1 MNTPESTLF
10 NAVPVVSELNRVA
23 GFDPLRFLKK
33 TANGHELDLR
43 YKKLWFRLKYPA
55 GRTRLTPLRITDQLA
70 IIEAKVF
77 FDKDDADP
85 ASSYIATMTQEN
97 APAGLYEQAEAKRK
111 AEWEARQ
118 RAKEEAEQAAWENA
132 VAMSDDEVMAA
143 SMKRVGDDSE
153 RLTRRN
159 MKQCVTEYIQTLCL
173 EDVAFARN
181 VMHPRKNM
189 VNCFRY
195 INRRAFE
202 FAKQEMEDN
211 DVKPSAEG
219 YGTDVPDGLC
229 YQWAEDY
236 FKDMNAKEDRGQ
248 EEKFV
253 PKPYYGGRSS
263 TTKKAEK
270 KKAEKPAAKAEEKP
284 ADTPT
289 EAAPL
294 DEQISFDSLGVSA

>member
-1 MNTPESTLF
+1 
-10 NAVPVVSELNRVA
+10 
-23 GFDPLRFLKK
+23 
-33 TANGHELDLR
+33 
-43 YKKLWFRLKYPA
+43 
-55 GRTRLTPLRITDQLA
+55 
-70 IIEAKVF
+70 
-77 FDKDDADP
+77 
-85 ASSYIATMTQEN
+85 
-97 APAGLYEQAEAKRK
+97 
-111 AEWEARQ
+111 
-118 RAKEEAEQAAWENA
+118 
-132 VAMSDDEVMAA
+132 
-143 SMKRVGDDSE
+143 
-153 RLTRRN
+153 
-159 MKQCVTEYIQTLCL
+159 
-173 EDVAFARN
+173 
-181 VMHPRKNM
+181 MHPRKNM

-195 INRRAFE
+195 IKRRAFE

-229 YQWAEDY
+229 YQWAEEY

-263 TTKKAEK
+263 TT

>member
-1 MNTPESTLF
+1 MG
-10 NAVPVVSELNRVA
+10 VYSEMA
-23 GFDPLRFLKK
+23 
-33 TANGHELDLR
+33 ADLR
-43 YKKLWFRLKYPA
+43 DDVQEHTTTVQDA
-55 GRTRLTPLRITDQLA
+55 AELA
-70 IIEAKVF
+70 ARRADERQQAEEEQARAMLSQMQQNA
-77 FDKDDADP
+77 DA
-85 ASSYIATMTQEN
+85 
-97 APAGLYEQAEAKRK
+97 APAAPDPEAEKKAEEDRKRQEHEQAEAK
-111 AEWEARQ
+111 Q

-159 MKQCVTEYIQTLCL
+159 MKQCVTEYIQMLCL
-173 EDVAFARN
+173 EDVSFARN

-195 INRRAFE
+195 INRKALE

-229 YQWAEDY
+229 YQWAEEY
-236 FKDMNAKEDRGQ
+236 FKDLNAKEDRGE

-270 KKAEKPAAKAEEKP
+270 KKAEKPSAKKKEKAANTAKENE
-284 ADTPT
+284 
-289 EAAPL
+289 PL
-294 DEQISFDSLGVSA
+294 DDQLSFDSLGVSA

>member
-1 MNTPESTLF
+1 MG
-10 NAVPVVSELNRVA
+10 VYSEIA
-23 GFDPLRFLKK
+23 
-33 TANGHELDLR
+33 ADLR
-43 YKKLWFRLKYPA
+43 DNVQDRSPTIQDA
-55 GRTRLTPLRITDQLA
+55 AELA
-70 IIEAKVF
+70 SRRA
-77 FDKDDADP
+77 DDRQQAEEEQARALLSQMQQNAD
-85 ASSYIATMTQEN
+85 A
-97 APAGLYEQAEAKRK
+97 APATPDPEAEKKAEEDRKRQEHEQAEAKRK
-111 AEWEARQ
+111 AEWEAKL

-173 EDVAFARN
+173 EDVSFARN

-195 INRRAFE
+195 INRKALE

-229 YQWAEDY
+229 YQWAEEY
-236 FKDMNAKEDRGQ
+236 FKDLNAKEDRGQ

-253 PKPYYGGRSS
+253 PRPYYGGRSS

-270 KKAEKPAAKAEEKP
+270 KKAEKPAAKKEK
-284 ADTPT
+284 
-289 EAAPL
+289 AANTAKENEPL
-294 DEQISFDSLGVSA
+294 DDQLSFDSLEVSA